1 MKNTFKVITL
11 AGAFLAFLIGSGVAT
26 GQEVMQYYSPYGW
39 KVVGTAVTIAVI
51 LMIANY
57 GFAYAGKNGN
67 IEKGSDVFA
76 FYCGPIAG
84 KAFDLFTV
92 VFCYMSYV
100 VMVSGAASTLM
111 QQYGLPLM
119 AGALL
124 VVVLAGIT
132 VAFGLNSIVDIIGKI
147 GPALVLMIFIMSC
160 ISLAGNAEGISG
172 NIEAIDSGAMSVT
185 KAGDNWFLSGAS
197 NGGFCIL
204 WLAGFTAALGM
215 KEDFGTLMKANVI
228 SSIVLVVVNTIIG
241 LAILAQINVLGT
253 TQIPNLVLA
262 AQIWPPLANI
272 FGFLIFAA
280 IYTSACPLLWTASSR
295 FAQEGTGRF
304 KTLTGVLAVIGL
316 IIALYVPF
324 NILMNY
330 IYVIN
335 GYLGFVVLAV
345 MVVRMVIMRMERKG
359 AAE

>member
-1 MKNTFKVITL
+1 MKNIYKIITL

-39 KVVGTAVTIAVI
+39 KVIGTAVTIAVI

-57 GFAYAGKNGN
+57 GYAYAGKNGS
-67 IEKGSDVFA
+67 IEKGSDVFT

-92 VFCYMSYV
+92 LFCYMSYV

-111 QQYGLPLM
+111 QQYDLPLM

-124 VVVLAGIT
+124 VVILAGIT

-147 GPALVLMIFIMSC
+147 GPVLVLLIFIMSC
-160 ISLAGNAEGISG
+160 VSLASNFGGIG
-172 NIEAIDSGAMSVT
+172 DNIEAIESGALSVT

-215 KEDFGTLMKANVI
+215 KEDFGTLMKANVV
-228 SSIVLVVVNTIIG
+228 SSVVLVVVNTIIG
-241 LAILAQINVLGT
+241 LSILAQIDVVGT
-253 TQIPNLVLA
+253 MQIPNLVLA
-262 AQIWPPLANI
+262 SQIWPPLANI
-272 FGFLIFAA
+272 FGILIFAA

-295 FAQEGTGRF
+295 FSQEGTGRF
-304 KTLTGVLAVIGL
+304 KALTGILAVIGL
-316 IIALYVPF
+316 IIALYIPF
-324 NILMNY
+324 NVLMNY

-345 MVVRMVIMRMERKG
+345 MVVRMIIMRMKKKET
-359 AAE
+359 AE